1 MNTVF
6 LLGSTLAAG
15 TLSPASATA
24 TTNGNAPRMAVSLA
38 TFPGR
43 FSAPTRYSL
52 KMLVVISGVVA
63 TGSGAYLGP
72 VTSTAI
78 GRLNSD
84 KAGKKTNV
92 E

>member
-1 MNTVF
+1 VNTVF

-24 TTNGNAPRMAVSLA
+24 TYQWQRSEDGSVFGNIPGAV
-38 TFPGR
+38 
-43 FSAPTRYSL
+43 FSAYEIQPEDAGCYLR
-52 KMLVVISGVVA
+52 VVA

-78 GRLNSD
+78 GP
-84 KAGKKTNV
+84 V